1 MSSFFEK
8 GTLLTGIQRQV
19 LNLKF
24 GNLLCSHPQLVGVQP
39 WFAVVSFYVFIILK
53 IYFRLTGVCAEN
65 LGIIFGTDSLTEI
78 VLLRL
83 LAGWQEEVNR
93 FPLQFAI

>member
-19 LNLKF
+19 LILSLGTYYGFVFINLK
-24 GNLLCSHPQLVGVQP
+24 NC
-39 WFAVVSFYVFIILK
+39 
-53 IYFRLTGVCAEN
+53 FRLMGVCAEN
-65 LGIIFGTDSLTEI
+65 LGNIFGTDSLTEI
-78 VLLRL
+78 VPLRL
-83 LAGWQEEVNR
+83 LAGWREEVNR